1 MINCTLKLK
10 TLTRLLWIEL
20 SKRFFSLCQSLRE
33 GTFSLSKTLKFEKL
47 SFCEKIRSSLQKKY
61 SSTEFDGSK
70 NISGSREIFCFWIH
84 VWMRSKS
91 HQHRSCIF
99 RQKIG
104 NCVYISNRCS
114 FTLREKIE
122 KLESYQRFVETI
134 LAVLLNFY
142 AESQTSFKSNSKNFL
157 RSHNF
162 LSFSKRSSLL

>member
-1 MINCTLKLK
+1 MHFKINNVDKVALNWTFK
-10 TLTRLLWIEL
+10 TFLP
-20 SKRFFSLCQSLRE
+20 LCQSLRE

-114 FTLREKIE
+114 FTLREKFEDTRMFSTVCGTRFGSFTEIFRRESKPPSTQIFE
-122 KLESYQRFVETI
+122 KSQNSY
-134 LAVLLNFY
+134 
-142 AESQTSFKSNSKNFL
+142 
-157 RSHNF
+157 RS
-162 LSFSKRSSLL
+162 